1 MITPLAVSALLFAY
15 LLGSFPSAVWIGKMF
30 YGVDVREFGSGNAG
44 ATNTFR
50 VLGKRAGIP
59 VLILDILKGWVAVNM
74 SYYLL
79 DDAPGSEPYVN
90 MQIVLGIAA
99 LMGHIFPVFAGFRGG
114 KGIAT
119 LLGIMLA
126 IQPRASAICI
136 LVFLAIF
143 LVSGYVS
150 LSSMAA
156 GFSFPFIIMILF
168 KNSVIP
174 SLLIFSFLIAVLI
187 LVTHQKNIERLLKRQ
202 ESKTRLL
209 KLGKKT
215 GAYAK

>member
-1 MITPLAVSALLFAY
+1 MITPLTVSALLFAY
-15 LLGSFPSAVWIGKMF
+15 ALGSLPSAVWIGRIF

-74 SYYLL
+74 TFYLL

-99 LMGHIFPVFAGFRGG
+99 LMGHVFPIFAGFRGG

-126 IQPRASAICI
+126 IQPAASSLAIAVFL
-136 LVFLAIF
+136 LVFVA
-143 LVSGYVS
+143 SGYVS
-150 LSSMAA
+150 LGSMTA
-156 GFSFPFIIMILF
+156 GFSFPFIIMVF
-168 KNSVIP
+168 FNNNVNP
-174 SLLIFSFLIAVLI
+174 SLVIFSFLVAILI
-187 LVTHQKNIERLLKRQ
+187 LVTHQKNIERLIKKQ

-209 KLGKKT
+209 KKKQSNL
-215 GAYAK
+215 AD

>member
-1 MITPLAVSALLFAY
+1 MITPTAVSALLFAY
-15 LLGSFPSAVWIGKMF
+15 LLGSFPSAVWIGKLF
-30 YGVDVREFGSGNAG
+30 YSVDVREFGSGNAG

-59 VLILDILKGWVAVNM
+59 VLLLDILKGWVAVNM
-74 SYYLL
+74 TFYLL
-79 DDAPGSEPYVN
+79 DDAPGSEPYIN

-126 IQPRASAICI
+126 IQPKASAIAI
-136 LVFLAIF
+136 LVFLLVF
-143 LVSGYVS
+143 LVSGFVS

-156 GFSFPFIIMILF
+156 GFSFPFIIMVLF
-168 KNSVIP
+168 KSCVIP

-187 LVTHQKNIERLLKRQ
+187 LITHQKNIERLLKRQ

-209 KLGKKT
+209 KIRKKERVF
-215 GAYAK
+215 AK

>member
-1 MITPLAVSALLFAY
+1 MITPLAVSALIFAY
-15 LLGSFPSAVWIGKMF
+15 LLGSFPSAVWIGKML

-50 VLGKRAGIP
+50 VLGKKAGIP

-74 SYYLL
+74 TFYLL
-79 DDAPGSEPYVN
+79 DDAPGTAPYVN
-90 MQIVLGIAA
+90 MQIVLGLAA
-99 LMGHIFPVFAGFRGG
+99 LLGHIFPLFAGFRGG

-126 IQPRASAICI
+126 IQPAASSVAI
-136 LVFLAIF
+136 LVFVAVF

-150 LSSMAA
+150 LGSMSA
-156 GFSFPFIIMILF
+156 GFTFPFIIMLF
-168 KNSVIP
+168 FNNSVVP
-174 SLLIFSFLIAVLI
+174 SLVIFSFLVAILI
-187 LVTHQKNIERLLKRQ
+187 LITHQKNIERLIKRQ

-209 KLGKKT
+209 KKKQSVIL
-215 GAYAK
+215 K